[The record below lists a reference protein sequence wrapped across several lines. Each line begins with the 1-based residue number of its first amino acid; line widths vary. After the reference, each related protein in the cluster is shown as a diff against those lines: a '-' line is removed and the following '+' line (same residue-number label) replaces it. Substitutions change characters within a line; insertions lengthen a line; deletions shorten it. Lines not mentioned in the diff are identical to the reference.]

1 MHAAMIP
8 SPGIALPVP
17 DLLSKE
23 PTVRIDLADLR
34 ETLVFAFAMGGSIE
48 AFDRAIAGASLPES
62 GWDRS
67 HFARDVF
74 LEQLLEGALSVR
86 IGGRAYEVSAPY
98 LLRALGEPP
107 RDREVVAFRRGV
119 LEELAS
125 SKELRAEVERLYTEI
140 VRLRTMLCA
149 GRYTV
154 RAFRRL
160 EILRAVHA
168 VINCAADSFATATSG
183 LTRLRE
189 FGRAVREGQA
199 YRRLDAMLDHEG
211 HMGTVDVRVRIGS
224 DGEVRTFQIL
234 GVRENRENPFHSS
247 AIGRWLARLR
257 LLFRGYRMNG
267 GEVVERLFD
276 DIFTSLEES
285 IALFFQALG
294 DMEFYLAG
302 LNFRDRAQAKG
313 LSVCLPELGELG
325 APKGAPGMRLRGLFN
340 PLLLGTKSTPVPCDI
355 QMERAGSVVIVTG
368 PNSGGKTRLLQAIAI
383 AQLLGEAG
391 LFVPAREAHLP
402 RVAGLFVSLLEEAR
416 ADQPEGQLGMELI
429 RIRRMFEQI
438 EMGSLVLLDELCSG
452 TNPSEGEEIAR
463 LVLSLLPEI
472 GAQAFVSTH
481 LLQFAAALAEERT
494 IAEIAFLQ
502 VELDAGERP
511 TYGFTPGVAKTSLA
525 HKTAARLGV
534 TRDELTSLIVAK
546 KRAASDRA
554 ARLLSEPAEPVG
566 GEEGAARS
574 HPGDP
579 VNPPVNHQRNGVNN
593 ERALGN

>member
-1 MHAAMIP
+1 MPAALIP
-8 SPGIALPVP
+8 SPGPALPIP
-17 DLLSKE
+17 DLLSNE
-23 PTVRIDLADLR
+23 PMVRIDLADLR

-62 GWDRS
+62 GWDRA
-67 HFARDVF
+67 HFARDLF
-74 LEQLLEGALSVR
+74 LEQLLTGALGVR
-86 IGGRAYEVSAPY
+86 IGGRAYEVSASY

-107 RDREVVAFRRGV
+107 RDREVVQFRRDV

-125 SKELRAEVERLYTEI
+125 SKEIRAELERLYMEI
-140 VRLRTMLCA
+140 VRLRAMLCA
-149 GRYTV
+149 GRYTL
-154 RAFRRL
+154 RALRRL
-160 EILRAVHA
+160 EILRAVHT
-168 VINCAADSFATATSG
+168 VINCAADSFASATSG

-189 FGRAVREGQA
+189 LGQAIREGQA
-199 YRRLDAMLDHEG
+199 YRRLDALLDHEE

-234 GVRENRENPFHSS
+234 GVRENRDNPFHSS
-247 AIGRWLARLR
+247 PIGRWIAKLR
-257 LLFRGYRMNG
+257 LFLRGYRMNG
-267 GEVVERLFD
+267 GEVIERLFD
-276 DIFTSLEES
+276 DVFTGLEDG

-313 LSVCLPELGELG
+313 LSVCLPELGEP
-325 APKGAPGMRLRGLFN
+325 AKGASGMRLRGLFN
-340 PLLLGTKSTPVPCDI
+340 PLLLANKSAPVPCDI
-355 QMERAGSVVIVTG
+355 QMERAGSIVIVTG
-368 PNSGGKTRLLQAIAI
+368 PNSGGKTRLLQAIAM

-402 RVAGLFVSLLEEAR
+402 RVTGLFVSLLEEAR

-429 RIRRMFEQI
+429 RIRRMFEQL

-481 LLQFAAALAEERT
+481 LLQFAAALAEERA

-511 TYGFTPGVAKTSLA
+511 TYGFIPGVAKTSLA

-554 ARLLSEPAEPVG
+554 ARLLSEPAEPAQQEAG
-566 GEEGAARS
+566 DLAARA
-574 HPGDP
+574 HHGDA
-579 VNPPVNHQRNGVNN
+579 VNPIHGHPQNGVNDG
-593 ERALGN
+593 RALGH